1 MGFYRS
7 LFCAVF
13 CLGLFADCLA
23 VAQIEGLKFKSSGD
37 TIQNTINIQISS
49 ANYEKIKKI
58 DGEKKSIKNPLVKTN
73 GTNISAKEIHTRG
86 NTTLHFRRKSFSI
99 SLDDKASLYC
109 GSREEQMKKFYAISL
124 SMDRNYIRN
133 RLAFGMME
141 EIGLFKL
148 FYAYAELKINDQSEG
163 IYMILER
170 PQDWAMKKKNSPL
183 VIRRGYNQRID
194 KIKTGK
200 KIEKPEAKNYKN
212 YYRQIYK
219 SLNKYEGQALYDT
232 LSQWLDLELY
242 MKWLAFNYFVKNGD
256 YTDEVYFCIDP
267 EVDKF
272 KFIPWDYDDIFAI
285 APHEGKAI
293 KKNIIGDKFIFSSE
307 DKLDQKIANDPYL
320 YSVYI
325 SIFQKTITLLSDE
338 ALKNIFESTYA
349 ELSPYIQKAEI
360 LQMAKYDLYKNV
372 SLRSIEDELENLFE
386 LLIQTRNTYLNYLGE
401 LK

>member
-267 EVDKF
+267 AVDKF

-320 YSVYI
+320 YRVYI

>member
-1 MGFYRS
+1 MSFYRS
-7 LFCAVF
+7 LFCVVF
-13 CLGLFADCLA
+13 CIGIYIKSPALVQVEDLT
-23 VAQIEGLKFKSSGD
+23 LKNIGD
-37 TIQNTINIQISS
+37 TIENTISIQISS
-49 ANYEKIKKI
+49 ANYENIKKI
-58 DGEKKSIKNPLVKTN
+58 NGQKVHIKNPFIKAN
-73 GTNISAKEIHTRG
+73 GSSVAAKEIHTRG
-86 NTTLHFRRKSFSI
+86 NTTLHFRRKSYSI
-99 SLDDKASLYC
+99 SLDDEASLYH
-109 GSREEQMKKFYAISL
+109 GPRKEQMKKFYAISL

-212 YYRQIYK
+212 YYKKIYK
-219 SLNKYEGQALYDT
+219 SLNKYEGRALYDT

-256 YTDEVYFCIDP
+256 YTDEVYFYIDP
-267 EVDKF
+267 AVDKF

-293 KKNIIGDKFIFSSE
+293 KKDIIGDKFIFSSE

-320 YSVYI
+320 YRVYI

-386 LLIQTRNTYLNYLGE
+386 LLIQTRNTYLNYLGK

>member
-13 CLGLFADCLA
+13 CLGIFADFLA

-58 DGEKKSIKNPLVKTN
+58 DGEKKSIKNPLVKAN

-124 SMDRNYIRN
+124 SMDRNYVRN

-148 FYAYAELKINDQSEG
+148 FYAYAELKINNQSEG

-267 EVDKF
+267 AVDKF

-293 KKNIIGDKFIFSSE
+293 KKDIIGDKFIFSSE

-386 LLIQTRNTYLNYLGE
+386 LLIQTRNTYLNYLGK